1 MASRRAIGHW
11 LILLLLSVLFSS
23 LLLRIHLPA
32 ALLLGPLIAGLILS
46 LRGVKL
52 SIPRPCYL
60 VAQAIVGCMIARAI
74 NPSVFGVL
82 FNNWALVLAILLTT
96 LAISGLTGWLL
107 VRYSALPGATG
118 AWGSSPGGA
127 SAMVVMAQEYGAD
140 VRLVALMQYLR
151 VLFVVGAAALV
162 VRYALGNEAQEMT
175 QDIVWF
181 PSLTLNFPFTL
192 LLTAVAC
199 WLGMRLRIP
208 SGAMLLPMLLG
219 ALAQGGGW
227 LMLELPEW
235 LLAMAYAVL
244 GWTVGLQFNK
254 AIFLLALKTL
264 PQIIASIIGL
274 ILMCALMALA
284 LTHILQMDFMTAYLA
299 TSPGGLDTVAISAPF
314 DLVFVAVKTTQTEA
328 IAPWLTALCSPDT
341 VVCVLQNGVE
351 QRQQFAPLTGGATVL
366 PSVVWFPAQ
375 RDADASVWLRA
386 TPRLTLPDLPGA
398 ERVQQALAGTRCA
411 VDLAADFTTVAWRK
425 LLQNAVA
432 GLMVLTGRRA
442 GMFARE
448 DITALG
454 LAYLRECLQVA
465 RAEGAALSDSVP
477 EEIIAGFHRAPAD
490 LSTSILIDRLNG
502 RPLEWDIRNG
512 VVQRRG
518 RQHGIPTPLSD
529 IIVPLLAA
537 ASDGPG

>member
-1 MASRRAIGHW
+1 MRIWRSHFFQWMKLLALSSAI
-11 LILLLLSVLFSS
+11 SFVLFWF
-23 LLLRIHLPA
+23 HLPA
-32 ALLLGPLIAGLILS
+32 ALLLGPMIAGITLS
-46 LRGVKL
+46 LRGAAIRV
-52 SIPRPCYL
+52 PRPFFIA
-60 VAQAIVGCMIARAI
+60 AQAIIGCMIARSLT
-74 NPSVFGVL
+74 PSIFGVL
-82 FNNWALVLAILLTT
+82 LANWALVLLILFST
-96 LAISGLTGWLL
+96 LAISALAGWLL
-107 VRYSALPGATG
+107 VRYSDLPGATG

-127 SAMVVMAQEYGAD
+127 SAMVIMAQEYGAD

-264 PQIIASIIGL
+264 PQIIASILGL

-299 TSPGGLDTVAISAPF
+299 TSPGGLDTVAI
-314 DLVFVAVKTTQTEA
+314 
-328 IAPWLTALCSPDT
+328 IA
-341 VVCVLQNGVE
+341 
-351 QRQQFAPLTGGATVL
+351 
-366 PSVVWFPAQ
+366 
-375 RDADASVWLRA
+375 
-386 TPRLTLPDLPGA
+386 
-398 ERVQQALAGTRCA
+398 AGTR
-411 VDLAADFTTVAWRK
+411 ADMSFIMALQTLRLFTI
-425 LLQNAVA
+425 L
-432 GLMVLTGRRA
+432 LTGPA
-442 GMFARE
+442 M
-448 DITALG
+448 
-454 LAYLRECLQVA
+454 A
-465 RAEGAALSDSVP
+465 RAIS
-477 EEIIAGFHRAPAD
+477 RYAP
-490 LSTSILIDRLNG
+490 
-502 RPLEWDIRNG
+502 
-512 VVQRRG
+512 
-518 RQHGIPTPLSD
+518 RQ
-529 IIVPLLAA
+529 
-537 ASDGPG
+537 

>member
-82 FNNWALVLAILLTT
+82 FNNW
-96 LAISGLTGWLL
+96 
-107 VRYSALPGATG
+107 
-118 AWGSSPGGA
+118 
-127 SAMVVMAQEYGAD
+127 
-140 VRLVALMQYLR
+140 
-151 VLFVVGAAALV
+151 ALV

-299 TSPGGLDTVAISAPF
+299 TSPGGLDTVAI
-314 DLVFVAVKTTQTEA
+314 
-328 IAPWLTALCSPDT
+328 IA
-341 VVCVLQNGVE
+341 
-351 QRQQFAPLTGGATVL
+351 
-366 PSVVWFPAQ
+366 
-375 RDADASVWLRA
+375 
-386 TPRLTLPDLPGA
+386 
-398 ERVQQALAGTRCA
+398 AGTR
-411 VDLAADFTTVAWRK
+411 ADMSFIMALQTLRLFTI
-425 LLQNAVA
+425 L
-432 GLMVLTGRRA
+432 LTGPA
-442 GMFARE
+442 M
-448 DITALG
+448 
-454 LAYLRECLQVA
+454 A
-465 RAEGAALSDSVP
+465 RAIS
-477 EEIIAGFHRAPAD
+477 RYAP
-490 LSTSILIDRLNG
+490 
-502 RPLEWDIRNG
+502 
-512 VVQRRG
+512 
-518 RQHGIPTPLSD
+518 RQ
-529 IIVPLLAA
+529 
-537 ASDGPG
+537 

>member
-1 MASRRAIGHW
+1 MVHLGVASRDRALADIAAALCSLFLAAVTNTPAGSAAAGAADRRSHFEPARGEVEHPSP
-11 LILLLLSVLFSS
+11 LLS
-23 LLLRIHLPA
+23 
-32 ALLLGPLIAGLILS
+32 GGAGHRRLHD
-46 LRGVKL
+46 
-52 SIPRPCYL
+52 RP
-60 VAQAIVGCMIARAI
+60 AI

-299 TSPGGLDTVAISAPF
+299 TSPGGLDTVAI
-314 DLVFVAVKTTQTEA
+314 
-328 IAPWLTALCSPDT
+328 IA
-341 VVCVLQNGVE
+341 
-351 QRQQFAPLTGGATVL
+351 
-366 PSVVWFPAQ
+366 
-375 RDADASVWLRA
+375 
-386 TPRLTLPDLPGA
+386 
-398 ERVQQALAGTRCA
+398 AGTR
-411 VDLAADFTTVAWRK
+411 ADMSFIMALQTLRLFTI
-425 LLQNAVA
+425 L
-432 GLMVLTGRRA
+432 LTGPA
-442 GMFARE
+442 M
-448 DITALG
+448 
-454 LAYLRECLQVA
+454 A
-465 RAEGAALSDSVP
+465 RAIS
-477 EEIIAGFHRAPAD
+477 RYAP
-490 LSTSILIDRLNG
+490 
-502 RPLEWDIRNG
+502 
-512 VVQRRG
+512 
-518 RQHGIPTPLSD
+518 RQ
-529 IIVPLLAA
+529 
-537 ASDGPG
+537 

>member
-60 VAQAIVGCMIARAI
+60 AAQAIVGCMIARAI

-274 ILMCALMALA
+274 ILTSQPLLFDLPDGKGGITPVLVQTSKQGMIFMLNRVTRLLVLCSYYSFA
-284 LTHILQMDFMTAYLA
+284 LTQ
-299 TSPGGLDTVAISAPF
+299 
-314 DLVFVAVKTTQTEA
+314 
-328 IAPWLTALCSPDT
+328 
-341 VVCVLQNGVE
+341 
-351 QRQQFAPLTGGATVL
+351 
-366 PSVVWFPAQ
+366 
-375 RDADASVWLRA
+375 
-386 TPRLTLPDLPGA
+386 
-398 ERVQQALAGTRCA
+398 
-411 VDLAADFTTVAWRK
+411 
-425 LLQNAVA
+425 
-432 GLMVLTGRRA
+432 
-442 GMFARE
+442 
-448 DITALG
+448 
-454 LAYLRECLQVA
+454 
-465 RAEGAALSDSVP
+465 
-477 EEIIAGFHRAPAD
+477 
-490 LSTSILIDRLNG
+490 LSTLANAAGS
-502 RPLEWDIRNG
+502 
-512 VVQRRG
+512 
-518 RQHGIPTPLSD
+518 
-529 IIVPLLAA
+529 AA
-537 ASDGPG
+537 ASVPPACAMSGRPPPLPPTC

>member
-60 VAQAIVGCMIARAI
+60 AAQAIVGCMIARAI

-264 PQIIASIIGL
+264 PQIIASILGL

-299 TSPGGLDTVAISAPF
+299 TSPGGLDTGDYRRRHPGGH
-314 DLVFVAVKTTQTEA
+314 
-328 IAPWLTALCSPDT
+328 
-341 VVCVLQNGVE
+341 VVYY
-351 QRQQFAPLTGGATVL
+351 GATDAAAVYHFADRPGDGAGYL
-366 PSVVWFPAQ
+366 PLCAAAIKSP
-375 RDADASVWLRA
+375 RRA
-386 TPRLTLPDLPGA
+386 RAGQLECPRA
-398 ERVQQALAGTRCA
+398 RCA
-411 VDLAADFTTVAWRK
+411 
-425 LLQNAVA
+425 
-432 GLMVLTGRRA
+432 RA
-442 GMFARE
+442 ICYQAFR
-448 DITALG
+448 
-454 LAYLRECLQVA
+454 
-465 RAEGAALSDSVP
+465 
-477 EEIIAGFHRAPAD
+477 
-490 LSTSILIDRLNG
+490 
-502 RPLEWDIRNG
+502 
-512 VVQRRG
+512 
-518 RQHGIPTPLSD
+518 
-529 IIVPLLAA
+529 A
-537 ASDGPG
+537 ASAAS

>member
-60 VAQAIVGCMIARAI
+60 AAQAIVGCMIARAI

-264 PQIIASIIGL
+264 PQIIASILGL

-284 LTHILQMDFMTAYLA
+284 FVHPLPICADESCHTRESLPRLRGRYEMVNIKLDKT
-299 TSPGGLDTVAISAPF
+299 GGL
-314 DLVFVAVKTTQTEA
+314 TEA
-328 IAPWLTALCSPDT
+328 L
-341 VVCVLQNGVE
+341 
-351 QRQQFAPLTGGATVL
+351 
-366 PSVVWFPAQ
+366 
-375 RDADASVWLRA
+375 
-386 TPRLTLPDLPGA
+386 
-398 ERVQQALAGTRCA
+398 ALAGEAERQGFERMLGCMLCTSRGIAAALPLAPLARFADLDGPTWLA
-411 VDLAADFTTVAWRK
+411 VDVEPALRFST
-425 LLQNAVA
+425 
-432 GLMVLTGRRA
+432 GVLH
-442 GMFARE
+442 
-448 DITALG
+448 L
-454 LAYLRECLQVA
+454 
-465 RAEGAALSDSVP
+465 
-477 EEIIAGFHRAPAD
+477 
-490 LSTSILIDRLNG
+490 
-502 RPLEWDIRNG
+502 
-512 VVQRRG
+512 
-518 RQHGIPTPLSD
+518 
-529 IIVPLLAA
+529 
-537 ASDGPG
+537 